1 MDHTGLH
8 EEKTIEEKSYKM
20 AENKARKRFEKLVEA
35 VFLFCAFTAV
45 LSVAVIT
52 LFVFARGGPFI
63 FEYGI
68 GKFILGRQWQPLG
81 DVFGIL
87 PMIVASIAGTFGA
100 ILVGVPIGLMTAVF
114 LSEIAPPKIADITR
128 PAVDLLAGIPS
139 VVYGF
144 FGLVVIVPIIDK
156 WLGGGGNSLLAII
169 FILAVMI
176 LPTVVSISEAALR
189 AVPRE
194 YREGSLAMGASQIQ
208 TIFKVVIPAAKSG
221 IMAAV
226 VLGIGRAIGETMAV
240 ILVGGNTA
248 LIPDSILDRVRTMT
262 ANIAIEMG
270 YAFGMH
276 QDALF
281 ATGVVLFIFIM
292 GLNVLL
298 NLLTSKA
305 GD

>member
-1 MDHTGLH
+1 MEDSRLH
-8 EEKTIEEKSYKM
+8 EEKKIEEKSYKM
-20 AENKARKRFEKLVEA
+20 AENKGRKRFEKLVEA

-100 ILVGVPIGLMTAVF
+100 IIVGVPIGLMTAVF
-114 LSEIAPPKIADITR
+114 LSEIAPSKIAGIIR

-194 YREGSLAMGASQIQ
+194 YREGSLAMGASQMQ

-221 IMAAV
+221 ILAAV

-292 GLNVLL
+292 GLNILL
-298 NLLTSKA
+298 NLLTGKA

>member
-1 MDHTGLH
+1 MDDTRLYAGKAV
-8 EEKTIEEKSYKM
+8 EEKTYKM
-20 AENKARKRFEKLVEA
+20 KENKARNRFEKLVEA
-35 VFLFCAFTAV
+35 VFLFCAFIAV

-63 FEYGI
+63 LEYGI

-87 PMIVASIAGTFGA
+87 PMIIASIAGTFGA
-100 ILVGVPIGLMTAVF
+100 ILVGVPIGIMTAVF
-114 LSEIAPPKIADITR
+114 LSEIAPSKIADITR

-144 FGLVVIVPIIDK
+144 FGLVVIVPLIDK
-156 WLGGGGNSLLAII
+156 WFGGGGNSLLAII
-169 FILAVMI
+169 IILAVMI

-194 YREGSLAMGASQIQ
+194 YREGSLAMGASQMQ

-221 IMAAV
+221 ILAAV

-281 ATGVVLFIFIM
+281 ATGVILFIFIM
-292 GLNVLL
+292 GLNILL

>member
-1 MDHTGLH
+1 M
-8 EEKTIEEKSYKM
+8 ENIQEKTAVKSYRM
-20 AENKARKRFEKLVEA
+20 EENKARKRFESFVEA

-45 LSVAVIT
+45 LSVAIIT
-52 LFVFARGGPFI
+52 LFVFARGGPFVLK
-63 FEYGI
+63 YGI
-68 GKFILGRQWQPLG
+68 GNFILGRQWQPMG

-87 PMIVASIAGTFGA
+87 PMVVASILGTFGA
-100 ILVGVPIGLMTAVF
+100 IVVGVPIGLMTAVF
-114 LSEIAPPKIADITR
+114 LAEVAPERLANAIR

-144 FGLVVIVPIIDK
+144 FGLVVIVPMIDD
-156 WLGGGGNSLLAII
+156 WFGGGGNSLLAVII
-169 FILAVMI
+169 ILSVMI
-176 LPTVVSISEAALR
+176 LPTVVSISETAIR
-189 AVPRE
+189 SVPRE
-194 YREGSLAMGASQIQ
+194 YREGSLAMGASQMQ

-226 VLGIGRAIGETMAV
+226 VLGIGRAVGETMAV
-240 ILVGGNTA
+240 ILVGGNTP

-276 QDALF
+276 QEALF
-281 ATGVVLFIFIM
+281 ATGVVLFVFIM

-298 NLLTSKA
+298 NLITHKA
-305 GD
+305 GE